1 MKLNITK
8 KSAIL
13 FAVGAVL
20 TCTILFVACNKENAE
35 KSNINDLSSPMKSEM
50 TQPNNPVNPLDNIG
64 INHNIHLNDV
74 LSIINT
80 RYIEPNSLSSDDVLG
95 IYREYLI
102 NNGYA
107 ENDIDF
113 AFEIIKE
120 GCSIPGK
127 VEQYMES
134 LQDSISIIPNESYDN
149 YKNLVMRYENRIMAD
164 ATLNDVEEGALLA
177 FTSVY
182 RHSLYYWYEAPSK
195 ALPNWVKIAAADAAG
210 AAEGFVGGVT
220 VHWALGVVCGVVMGV
235 DKSIEKAEKLKDSEK
250 PTTDSTSTGVN

>member
-1 MKLNITK
+1 MNITK

-13 FAVGAVL
+13 YAVGVVL

-35 KSNINDLSSPMKSEM
+35 ESNLNNLSSSVKSEM
-50 TQPNNPVNPLDNIG
+50 TQPNNPNNPLDSIG

-74 LSIINT
+74 LSIINHN
-80 RYIEPNSLSSDDVLG
+80 YINPNSLSSNDFLD

-102 NNGYA
+102 NKGYA
-107 ENDIDF
+107 EKDIDF

-120 GCSIPGK
+120 GCSLPDN

-134 LQDSISIIPNESYDN
+134 LQDSILIIPNESYDN

-182 RHSLYYWYEAPSK
+182 RHSLYYWYEASSK
-195 ALPNWVKIAAADAAG
+195 ALPKWLQIAAADAAG
-210 AAEGFVGGVT
+210 AVEGFVGGVT
-220 VHWALGVVCGVVMGV
+220 VHWALGAVCGVIVGT
-235 DKSIEKAEKLKDSEK
+235 DKSFEKAEKLKDSEK

>member
-13 FAVGAVL
+13 FAVGVVL

-50 TQPNNPVNPLDNIG
+50 TQPNNPVNPLDIIG
-64 INHNIHLNDV
+64 IKHNIHLNDV
-74 LSIINT
+74 LLIINS
-80 RYIEPNSLSSDDVLG
+80 RYIEPNGLSSDDVLG
-95 IYREYLI
+95 MYREYLI

-107 ENDIDF
+107 ENDIDS

-164 ATLNDVEEGALLA
+164 ATLSDVEEGALLA

-195 ALPNWVKIAAADAAG
+195 TTPKWLQIVFADAAG
-210 AAEGFVGGVT
+210 AVEGFSGLGRSSS
-220 VHWALGVVCGVVMGV
+220 ALGIIGGIIVGVN
-235 DKSIEKAEKLKDSEK
+235 KSVEKAEKLKDSEK